1 VLYFFKIIFRF
12 AELFNICV
20 TLTAVLLL
28 IAYLLGSVPTSVW
41 IGKAFYNIDVREFG
55 SGNAGA
61 TNTFRV
67 LGRNAGIPVLIIDI
81 LKGAAAVAL
90 AWFSGFDHGEDEF
103 INLQLG
109 LGVAALLGHIF
120 PVFAGFRGGKGVAT
134 MLGIVMCIVPVSCS
148 ICMGVFL
155 IVLLITRIVS
165 LSSMLAG
172 LSFPIV
178 LNVVLGN
185 NNPILLVF
193 SIVVAVLL
201 LITHRKNIQRLL
213 RKEES
218 RVKLFD
224 VNK

>member
-1 VLYFFKIIFRF
+1 VLSFFKIIFRF
-12 AELFNICV
+12 AGLFNNCI
-20 TLTAVLLL
+20 TLTAALLL

-67 LGRNAGIPVLIIDI
+67 LGRSAGIPVLIIDI
-81 LKGAAAVAL
+81 LKGSLAVAL
-90 AWFSGFDHGEDEF
+90 AWLSGFEPGENEF

-109 LGVAALLGHIF
+109 LGIAALLGHIF

-134 MLGIVMCIVPVSCS
+134 MLGIVLCIVPVSCA
-148 ICMGVFL
+148 ICMLIFL
-155 IVLLITRIVS
+155 VMLFATRIVS
-165 LSSMLAG
+165 LSSMTAG
-172 LSFPIV
+172 VTFPIV
-178 LNVVLGN
+178 LNLVLGN
-185 NNPILLVF
+185 TNPILLVF

-213 RKEES
+213 RNEES
-218 RVKLFD
+218 RVRLFG
-224 VNK
+224 VRK